1 MPDTDMQ
8 EIKDR
13 ITKVEQDLVD
23 IKIHSALQAQQNEEM
38 KKTQVEMHGMIE
50 EIHSAWTNTN
60 SMIRGAK
67 YLAVGVAGVLA
78 WATGMVDHIIHW
90 IKGV

>member
-13 ITKVEQDLVD
+13 MTKVEQDLVD
-23 IKIHSALQAQQNEEM
+23 IKITSALQAQQNEDM
-38 KKTQVEMHGMIE
+38 KKTQVEMRGMIK
-50 EIHSAWTNTN
+50 EIHSSLANTS

-67 YLAVGVAGVLA
+67 YLAIGVAGVLA
-78 WATGMVDHIIHW
+78 WATGMVNHVVHW